1 MSVRE
6 DILLALQALLAA
18 DSFFPPAEI
27 DAAEPGSWR
36 EAATTLGLADGLADA
51 AAVQDCGEPELT
63 RDGGPDDVWEMRGEF
78 MIAYA
83 VRAAPAARKAQRARR
98 DAAAARIAALIA
110 ADRTLGL
117 DPSTYAEVGP
127 PTRHDNAPIKASAPV
142 STLLVPI
149 NVDYIATSAAG

>member
-18 DSFFPPAEI
+18 DSFFPAAEI
-27 DAAEPGSWR
+27 DAAEPGAWR
-36 EAATTLGLADGLADA
+36 ENAIGLADGLADA
-51 AAVQDCGEPELT
+51 AAVQDCGAPELT
-63 RDGGPDDVWEMRGEF
+63 RDGGPDDTWELRGEF

-83 VRAAPAARKAQRARR
+83 VRAAPLNRKAQRARR
-98 DAAAARIAALIA
+98 DAAAARIAALVA

-117 DPSTYAEVGP
+117 DPSTYAEVGA
-127 PTRHDNAPIKASAPV
+127 PTRHDGAPIKASAPV